1 MNKNRRTPLTEWDVL
16 SIEEV
21 ARELQ
26 IHRFKALGF
35 LQRHNII
42 RNHFGNS
49 RVLWGD
55 VIKALKEDD
64 LSDEFPDFDISE

>member
-21 ARELQ
+21 AKELQ
-26 IHRFKALGF
+26 IHRSKALSF
-35 LQRHNII
+35 LKKHNII
-42 RNHFGNS
+42 RNHFGNN

-55 VIKALKEDD
+55 VIKALKGGNPD
-64 LSDEFPDFDISE
+64 DEFPDLDLS

>member
-1 MNKNRRTPLTEWDVL
+1 MNKNRRTPLTESDVL

-26 IHRFKALGF
+26 THRSKALSF
-35 LQRHNII
+35 LQTHNII

-49 RVLWGD
+49 RVIWGD
-55 VIKALKEDD
+55 VLKILREDD
-64 LSDEFPDFDISE
+64 LNNEFPELDTSE